1 MNNIIKGIQAEFIK
15 KDIPEF
21 NPGDN
26 IKVFMKIFEGDKSR
40 IQAFEGVVIRK
51 KRSGAGA
58 LFTVRRIS
66 FGVGVERTFFTNS
79 PLIDKIKLVRK
90 GKVRRAKLYYLR
102 DKSGKDSRIL
112 EKESKITAP
121 AAPAAETAAQ

>member
-15 KDIPEF
+15 KDIPDF

-40 IQAFEGVVIRK
+40 IQAFEGLVIRK

-66 FGVGVERTFFTNS
+66 FGVGVERTFLTNS

-102 DKSGKDSRIL
+102 GKSGKDSRIL
-112 EKESKITAP
+112 EKESKTTAP
-121 AAPAAETAAQ
+121 LAETAAQ